1 MRRNGRLVFFEWGGP
16 VTINSTPICRVSPLF
31 FGIRLNGL
39 LFFEAK
45 NLGEVVR
52 RELVA
57 SIQLL
62 INVCCLS
69 TLASM
74 NYRTGLERKENI

>member
-1 MRRNGRLVFFEWGGP
+1 MFFGWGGP
-16 VTINSTPICRVSPLF
+16 VTINSTPISKVSLLF

-45 NLGEVVR
+45 NLGEVER

-57 SIQLL
+57 SIQFL

-74 NYRTGLERKENI
+74 NYKTGLERKENI

>member
-1 MRRNGRLVFFEWGGP
+1 MEGLCWGGP

-45 NLGEVVR
+45 NLGEVER

-57 SIQLL
+57 SIQFLV
-62 INVCCLS
+62 NVCCLS

>member
-1 MRRNGRLVFFEWGGP
+1 MKRNGRLVFFGWGGP
-16 VTINSTPICRVSPLF
+16 VTINSTPIGKVSPLF

-39 LFFEAK
+39 FFFEAI
-45 NLGEVVR
+45 NLGEVER

-57 SIQLL
+57 SIQFLL
-62 INVCCLS
+62 NVCCLS
-69 TLASM
+69 ALASM